1 MDNERPPRLWLAMWQ
16 RFALAGVLIVL
27 LCGGATAAVTLRT
40 ANQLAGDIF
49 PKLNQIHVA
58 KGVIAS
64 IYTGGPKT
72 FLILGSDKRYGSKNS
87 EERQAAAHSDTI
99 LLVRFDPEQG
109 QTSVLSVPRDLL
121 VSIKAPNGQIYY
133 PHKINYA
140 YTLGSELHGYGH
152 DEAAALAA
160 ETVER
165 VFPGLG
171 KLNGIIDV
179 TFTGFIRLVD
189 SLGCVYVNVDHRYFH
204 ENNGTPEADYTAIN
218 VQPGYQKLCYENAL
232 DYVRYRHTDSDF
244 VRVARQQDFLR
255 DLREQISPED
265 MLGKIEMV
273 AKAVGRAISTNFPPS
288 ASVLVELTKLIAFSQ
303 EKPLRQVEF
312 KRSNVDYMLNGESY
326 VTSTPELEQETLED
340 FLHGDQH
347 LRAPS
352 SGARAHSSSHHG
364 AHHGHV
370 SSGEVSPASI
380 DLYPT
385 PTSAEE
391 QAVNAAVQVPFPVL
405 YPRPADR
412 ASHAGRG
419 APLRPARPRRPPP
432 PRLHRGL
439 PAEHPGWL
447 LRRRGHRLA
456 RTPDRRPPPGNPP
469 DREPHI
475 HVLRRRG
482 THPHDRVA
490 RTPRP
495 LLGHQHP
502 ARGTLQPADAR
513 DRPLRAAAAVSLAY
527 SRGLSGRE
535 VAVVGVQPHL
545 PRAGAPNQP
554 PAAARAWSSAALT
567 SASAWA
573 FSARGTVRIDHRSN
587 AFSAASASRC
597 RGRIASC
604 LTL

>member
-1 MDNERPPRLWLAMWQ
+1 
-16 RFALAGVLIVL
+16 
-27 LCGGATAAVTLRT
+27 
-40 ANQLAGDIF
+40 
-49 PKLNQIHVA
+49 
-58 KGVIAS
+58 
-64 IYTGGPKT
+64 
-72 FLILGSDKRYGSKNS
+72 LILGSDKRYGSKNS
-87 EERQAAAHSDTI
+87 EERDATAHSDTI
-99 LLVRFDPEQG
+99 LLVRFDPEQS
-109 QTSVLSVPRDLL
+109 QTSVLSIPRDLL
-121 VSIKAPNGQIYY
+121 VSIKAPDGQIYY

-140 YTLGSELHGYGH
+140 YSLGSELHGYGH

-165 VFPGLG
+165 VLPGLG

-326 VTSTPELEQETLED
+326 VTSTPELERETLQD

-347 LRAPS
+347 LQTPGAPAGSRPS
-352 SGARAHSSSHHG
+352 SHAGSHHRT
-364 AHHGHV
+364 HHSHA
-370 SSGEVSPASI
+370 SSGEASPASI

-385 PTSAEE
+385 PASDED

-405 YPRPADR
+405 YPRLQTGPAVQEEVRPYALRDPEGHLH
-412 ASHAGRG
+412 HAYTVVFQQNILGGYYDVEGTDWLDPPIVARPQETRQIG
-419 APLRPARPRRPPP
+419 SRTYMFFADGEHIHMIAWREHHVLYWVINTLLEELTNQQMLAIARSALPLR
-432 PRLHRGL
+432 
-439 PAEHPGWL
+439 
-447 LRRRGHRLA
+447 
-456 RTPDRRPPPGNPP
+456 
-469 DREPHI
+469 
-475 HVLRRRG
+475 
-482 THPHDRVA
+482 
-490 RTPRP
+490 
-495 LLGHQHP
+495 
-502 ARGTLQPADAR
+502 
-513 DRPLRAAAAVSLAY
+513 
-527 SRGLSGRE
+527 
-535 VAVVGVQPHL
+535 
-545 PRAGAPNQP
+545 
-554 PAAARAWSSAALT
+554 
-567 SASAWA
+567 
-573 FSARGTVRIDHRSN
+573 
-587 AFSAASASRC
+587 
-597 RGRIASC
+597 
-604 LTL
+604 